1 MSKSN
6 LGNKIQ
12 ASKTGDG
19 YQAYIIAPTYQK
31 SAANLNKNPCRATM
45 VTRSTSHFPWLQ
57 GAHYTNNKPNSFLQK
72 CKYFV

>member
-6 LGNKIQ
+6 LGNKTQ

-31 SAANLNKNPCRATM
+31 SAANLNIIAPTYQKSAANLSKNPCRATM
-45 VTRSTSHFPWLQ
+45 VTRSTSHFP
-57 GAHYTNNKPNSFLQK
+57 
-72 CKYFV
+72 